1 MSRSMKV
8 DGTQVLLL
16 GIAWLTFM
24 QKCTSVEDI
33 LKVFHKMP
41 SWNDHLGHVKCRQR
55 KRFGII
61 SIMQHKY
68 RWLNSDKL
76 CGMLN
81 ACAIIVVLEEWG
93 VFMTIES
100 GWDLDGYVW
109 N

>member
-1 MSRSMKV
+1 MKV

-24 QKCTSVEDI
+24 QKCASVEDI
-33 LKVFHKMP
+33 GKVFHKMP
-41 SWNDHLGHVKCRQR
+41 SWNDQLRHVKCRQS

-61 SIMQHKY
+61 SIMQHKD
-68 RWLNSDKL
+68 RQLNSIKF
-76 CGMLN
+76 CGVLN

-93 VFMTIES
+93 ALMTIES